1 MLPFY
6 PKIRIHLWGGLGSQ
20 LFGLALMLDLKERFP
35 QRNFCLVFH
44 SGGVTK
50 REPDLITLIDDCE
63 FKVVDDFMDSSLK
76 SYFARKASLFLQLFK
91 WAYRFP
97 VRKIGLI
104 ANANTS
110 KEFNQIKPWVLS
122 IRGHYST
129 RELSP
134 RTIIYLADRIEKVA
148 EEKSI
153 KSFSPESIGVHYRIG
168 DLVNLANKKPI
179 ESQRLAS
186 GLKRV
191 ILAHTGDFSI
201 VICSDSPD
209 LALNELTRHLPNVD
223 SSTLNLNPMSTIQ
236 CLSEMRYFIGSPSKI
251 SEWVAMIRVMRKQEG
266 QTLLPS
272 EMKTQLTTTL
282 GRTLAIQYF

>member
-20 LFGLALMLDLKERFP
+20 LFGLALMFDLMGRHP
-35 QRNFCLVFH
+35 HRNFCLVFH

-50 REPDLITLIDDCE
+50 REPDLITLIGDCE
-63 FKVVDDFMDSSLK
+63 FKVVDDFKDNDSN
-76 SYFARKASLFLQLFK
+76 SYFAGKATLFLQTFK

-97 VRKIGLI
+97 GRKLGLI

-110 KEFNQIKPWVLS
+110 KEFNRIKPWVFS

-134 RTIIYLADRIEKVA
+134 RTIIYLADKIEKYS
-148 EEKSI
+148 EGKSV
-153 KSFSPESIGVHYRIG
+153 KPFSPESIGIHYRIG

-179 ESQRLAS
+179 ETQRLAS

-191 ILAHTGDFSI
+191 ILAHTGNFSI

-209 LALNELTRHLPNVD
+209 LALNELATHLPNVE
-223 SSTLNLNPMSTIQ
+223 SSTLNLNPVSTIQ
-236 CLSEMRYFIGSPSKI
+236 YLSEMRFFIGSPSKI
-251 SEWVAMIRVMRKQEG
+251 SEWVAMIRVTRKQEG